1 MKVDRF
7 HSFLLIFIIMTII
20 QNIPTIKSS
29 LTCYP
34 DYKSK
39 GDNYSSL
46 DDPEDKSE
54 YLYGYEFNHKV
65 GSEYY
70 DHWKGI
76 YWDSENFCYDAYYNV
91 TRPEKL
97 SDLEAY
103 DIQEYDVFSNINDV
117 TNQNSYILIEHEQSN
132 LKSFHRKMCM
142 TQQHNITKYN
152 NGEYELL
159 IKMDKTF
166 EEKYLDT
173 PYHFYFTIE
182 NPSDDSITFSFKAR
196 NFVNTT
202 EEMNTTIEEWGPN
215 PEQCLEEEEKEN
227 DSDDNQSG
235 DDAFGDDIGNNDPGD
250 NNDDSDKVPCER
262 EIILLNETLLNW
274 TEEYPI
280 PEVFYFTNNYTIE
293 PHKSM
298 IVNISLKFEK
308 NPNETVGGYFIISEE
323 TGTSSEPFYWPEIVK
338 DNGKLEKLTNLEII
352 LESNLT
358 VGISSFSLMRRRNKD
373 NDSYLG
379 DKCDVENDIG
389 VLNGKCGDGFY
400 CNKANNLC
408 TQSPKVEC
416 KNYWIILI

>member
-1 MKVDRF
+1 
-7 HSFLLIFIIMTII
+7 MTII

-103 DIQEYDVFSNINDV
+103 DIEEYDVFSNINDV

-166 EEKYLDT
+166 EEKYIDT

-182 NPSDDSITFSFKAR
+182 NPSD
-196 NFVNTT
+196 
-202 EEMNTTIEEWGPN
+202 E
-215 PEQCLEEEEKEN
+215 
-227 DSDDNQSG
+227 
-235 DDAFGDDIGNNDPGD
+235 
-250 NNDDSDKVPCER
+250 
-262 EIILLNETLLNW
+262 
-274 TEEYPI
+274 
-280 PEVFYFTNNYTIE
+280 
-293 PHKSM
+293 
-298 IVNISLKFEK
+298 
-308 NPNETVGGYFIISEE
+308 
-323 TGTSSEPFYWPEIVK
+323 
-338 DNGKLEKLTNLEII
+338 
-352 LESNLT
+352 NLT
-358 VGISSFSLMRRRNKD
+358 IFRAV
-373 NDSYLG
+373 
-379 DKCDVENDIG
+379 KCKG
-389 VLNGKCGDGFY
+389 VTFNHL
-400 CNKANNLC
+400 L
-408 TQSPKVEC
+408 
-416 KNYWIILI
+416 